1 MDGYDPFSEPN
12 VSPEQARAMLDDRRS
27 KIVPAVNAASNLFLK
42 DPNFANYLIGLRG
55 ELARAARTGEQ
66 FVMDPGKLINLMGE
80 GKAPRLEQPVVVT
93 VTSPLTAG
101 AWVAIIDWFI
111 QAAFEA
117 AYEIKHGNAKPVGGT
132 GIDQRKEKEPRKPQR
147 FG

>member
-66 FVMDPGKLINLMGE
+66 FVMDPGKLINL
-80 GKAPRLEQPVVVT
+80 RLEQPVVVT

-117 AYEIKHGNAKPVGGT
+117 AHEIKHGNAKPVGGT